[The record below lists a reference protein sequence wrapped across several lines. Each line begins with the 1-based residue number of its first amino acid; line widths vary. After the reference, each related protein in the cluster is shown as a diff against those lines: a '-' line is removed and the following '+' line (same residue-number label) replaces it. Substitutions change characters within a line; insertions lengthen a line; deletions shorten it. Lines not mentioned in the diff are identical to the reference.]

1 MFCAASVLLIP
12 EELFSWSHRVVWGGK
27 DLKKKKIKFLSCH
40 GQGHLPDRRMNT
52 ELCSREQGSGEA

>member
-12 EELFSWSHRVVWGGK
+12 KELFSWSHRVVWGGK
-27 DLKKKKIKFLSCH
+27 DLKKILKFLSHH
-40 GQGHLPDRRMNT
+40 GQGHLPDRKMDT